1 MPKLNSNNSSTTDPT
16 VFLAEQKRFYQDLY
30 TSRNKCSNN
39 NVIETFLMNLNILKL
54 TDEQK
59 DSSRFYALGRI
70 FKVAL

>member
-1 MPKLNSNNSSTTDPT
+1 MPKLNSNNSSTTDPI